1 MTTLDLSDLKKE
13 LAKKETQI
21 ANIPQ
26 SILDS
31 KNFTYI
37 NFTGASETDR
47 FLNEKSFTILNSI
60 AITNIS
66 LGNIFIEVQNYLKE
80 KEDTYTEWLES
91 IGFNRMTA
99 LRYKKR
105 AEFYN
110 LVQSKKA
117 KDFISILPQRLIDE
131 LSKLENKEE
140 TIEYLD
146 MMNDIKDLDWL
157 LKADNEKLEYSQSKT
172 ISLKDK
178 IKRLPLNNFKNLSLD
193 KKEKIDILLEEIE
206 KILKEEK
213 L

>member
-157 LKADNEKLEYSQSKT
+157 LKADNKKLEYSQSKT

-178 IKRLPLNNFKNLSLD
+178 IKRLPLNNFKNLSVD

>member
-178 IKRLPLNNFKNLSLD
+178 IKRLPLNNFKNLSVD

>member
-13 LAKKETQI
+13 LEKKETQI

-178 IKRLPLNNFKNLSLD
+178 IKRLPLNNFKNLSVD

>member
-13 LAKKETQI
+13 LEKKETQI

-117 KDFISILPQRLIDE
+117 KDFISTLPQRLIDE

-157 LKADNEKLEYSQSKT
+157 LKADNEKLEYSQNKT

-178 IKRLPLNNFKNLSLD
+178 IKRLPLNNFKNLSVD
-193 KKEKIDILLEEIE
+193 KKAKIDILLEEIE

-213 L
+213 S